1 MNKEAIKTSFKEVTK
16 DRPYILLI
24 GLILLFGVAYCL
36 IVALNIRPSDVTVYT
51 RYTAFGEA
59 HFYKDH
65 WQYLINF
72 AVFGLVVTLSHVA
85 LMVKL
90 HDMGRRQTGVLV
102 GWFGV
107 TVLLVSFAY
116 TMAIISLGH
125 AA

>member
-36 IVALNIRPSDVTVYT
+36 IVALTIRPSDVTVYT

>member
-16 DRPYILLI
+16 DRPYVLLM
-24 GLILLFGVAYCL
+24 GLIALVGLAYCL
-36 IVALNIRPSDVTVYT
+36 IVALNIHPSDVTVYT

-65 WQYLINF
+65 WQYLISF
-72 AVFGLVVTLSHVA
+72 VLFGIVVTLAHAS

-90 HDMGRRQTGVLV
+90 HDMGRRQTGVLI

-107 TVLLVSFAY
+107 AVLLVAFAY

>member
-1 MNKEAIKTSFKEVTK
+1 MNKEAIKTSFKEVAK

>member
-24 GLILLFGVAYCL
+24 GLILLFGISYCL